1 MIFDS
6 NTTSLGSSIPMAE
19 GYDCSYGVELA
30 LIESAQNDMAVFKA
44 MLNADAYECNIRK
57 QHEGAVMESQLT
69 ALNEATIGGIWGKIK
84 ELFSKLVAKVKAI
97 FHSLIAKLDGLFKK
111 DKELAKKYETE
122 IRKKTNIGNL
132 EIKWRKVN
140 KSNNVSK
147 YLDLG
152 NDDFIARAKEIAED
166 VYKKES
172 PDSEDKYSAVVR
184 KLLEIDGVA
193 NSTDLKEKIMEAIF
207 EDDSEDTYK
216 ISEIGGASEIVSYMK
231 ENEKDAKDANNKI
244 KKLTS
249 ALEKAVKD
257 CDKEYSDTAK
267 ADASKDDDIK
277 KAQHVYEISTVIQSV
292 ILSGIDI
299 YKQAVVIIHKQ
310 YKAAFMKMVAAN
322 DKKLEENTLYL
333 DMIAE
338 AAEDQV
344 DDVINNAIGSEGSS
358 LAELNNASRNV
369 LDGGECKD
377 LPDDG
382 GDKDYKPAKVDGSVD
397 TDYVSRESAIFTDL
411 LY

>member
-132 EIKWRKVN
+132 EVKWRKV
-140 KSNNVSK
+140 KSTDISSYV
-147 YLDLG
+147 DLG
-152 NDDFIARAKEIAED
+152 KDDFINLAKNIAED

-172 PDSEDKYSAVVR
+172 PDSEDKFTAVA
-184 KLLEIDGVA
+184 KDLLQVDAA
-193 NSTDLKEKIMEAIF
+193 NSTDLKEKVMESIF
-207 EDDSEDTYK
+207 EDDSEETYK
-216 ISEIGGASEIVSYMK
+216 ISEIGGAAAIVSAMK
-231 ENEKDAKDANNKI
+231 ENEKNTKDTNNKI

-257 CDKEYSDTAK
+257 CDKQYSDTAK
-267 ADASKDDDIK
+267 DNASKDDDIK

-292 ILSGIDI
+292 ILSAIDI
-299 YKQAVVIIHKQ
+299 YKQAIVIIHKQ
-310 YKAAFMKMVAAN
+310 TKAAFMKMVAAN
-322 DKKLEENTLYL
+322 DKKLEENALYL